1 MFRKFKYKNKKAFT
15 FVEMLLASA
24 MIGIVSI
31 AVYNVLSN
39 GLRVWEV
46 VHQET
51 PQIDINLFFSKMEID
66 LKNSVHFSGVT
77 FIGSAENIEF
87 PSIIQAEP
95 GQRKAGKVRY
105 AYEPS
110 VKAVSRQQYDYPQ
123 IVGSDSPIPR
133 IMIAKIYEFSFK
145 YYFYDQKRK
154 NFFWTS
160 DWPPTKEMAEEQVF
174 PQAVRVSMIWESEGI
189 VENRIKTIEIP
200 HGGMRK
206 PR

>member
-1 MFRKFKYKNKKAFT
+1 MFRKFKYKDKKAFT

-95 GQRKAGKVRY
+95 G
-105 AYEPS
+105 
-110 VKAVSRQQYDYPQ
+110 
-123 IVGSDSPIPR
+123 
-133 IMIAKIYEFSFK
+133 
-145 YYFYDQKRK
+145 
-154 NFFWTS
+154 
-160 DWPPTKEMAEEQVF
+160 
-174 PQAVRVSMIWESEGI
+174 
-189 VENRIKTIEIP
+189 
-200 HGGMRK
+200 
-206 PR
+206 